1 MHKFKDSFD
10 EATGKAGGYA
20 HGEFAADQLVLYCGT
35 IAQNGPTLEASVS
48 TYKVAVVPGAPQNAR
63 KERKE
68 NVVLVCIKSLCARPQ
83 TRSRA
88 AAVRTLQSNLFLSAF
103 ASSLLLPLLHH

>member
-20 HGEFAADQLVLYCGT
+20 QGEFAADQLVLYCGT

-48 TYKVAVVPGAPQNAR
+48 TYKFAVVPELHKMRR
-63 KERKE
+63 KKE
-68 NVVLVCIKSLCARPQ
+68 GK
-83 TRSRA
+83 
-88 AAVRTLQSNLFLSAF
+88 TLL
-103 ASSLLLPLLHH
+103 